1 MAHPASSGRPFA
13 GLGHDL
19 APVAMR
25 AAEQSAS
32 YAGPARPAPPS
43 APPRPWPA
51 PRAAWGYDL
60 LLGLSREIRGS

>member
-1 MAHPASSGRPFA
+1 MAHPASPCGPFA

-25 AAEQSAS
+25 ARAQAAS
-32 YAGPARPAPPS
+32 YAGRARPAPPGT
-43 APPRPWPA
+43 APGPWPA
-51 PRAAWGYDL
+51 PRAAWGYAL